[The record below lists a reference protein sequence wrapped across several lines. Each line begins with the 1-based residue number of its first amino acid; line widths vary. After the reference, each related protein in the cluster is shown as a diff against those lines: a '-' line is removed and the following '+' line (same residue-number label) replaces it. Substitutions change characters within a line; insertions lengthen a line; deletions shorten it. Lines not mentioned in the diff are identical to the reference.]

1 MRRCAPCLSS
11 FQRLPFGR
19 RSTAGGINLNRG
31 LLSDKERGDP
41 FTDPTVYRSRKSIAA
56 MDKVSRK
63 TERLRR
69 EEKQREEMNALGVDS
84 RMERELASGAA
95 QPLQQE
101 AIAAARVMDEE
112 GITSSAPGG
121 EYTTALRRLMEREV
135 DRRDHMMDKFGQPP
149 TAKEYHR
156 LFTQLRRADD
166 EAEAI
171 ERHQMRLVEEYGIYP
186 SMRLDAYMLDDDTH
200 FPDWVNALP
209 YSIRDRVKYGS
220 LGLTEEDEALRVTLG
235 RMPLDRRRQEW
246 ERQRKA
252 REYKAAKE
260 ETLTL
265 AELRDA
271 RQGKRRFHWLQRKR
285 QKRASMLRRL
295 ALRKPDA
302 YELWP
307 SSVVDYSQRI
317 AFIAQHVEN
326 GVDTK
331 GQWPLDPEE
340 LARARVRRSQ
350 EEAERT
356 FLLNAEEK
364 RALKRTTKGGSSSNN
379 GIMQMLRALDSPEKP
394 FKRVSR
400 KVYANRVN
408 AIVHGDQDEYGRKY
422 RKMESRAKR
431 RMRPYESLGEI
442 ALSKEVRKEPR
453 VYSNGLNHTDDEH
466 WPKHTKSW
474 ADGMPS
480 TRYAA

>member
-1 MRRCAPCLSS
+1 MKRWSLCLSS
-11 FQRLPFGR
+11 FQRLPFGI
-19 RSTAGGINLNRG
+19 RSPAGGINLNKG

-41 FTDPTVYRSRKSIAA
+41 FTEPTVYRSKKSIAA
-56 MDKVSRK
+56 MHKVLRK

-69 EEKQREEMNALGVDS
+69 EEKQKEAMNALGVDS
-84 RMERELASGAA
+84 SMERELMSGAA
-95 QPLQQE
+95 QPLQKE
-101 AIAAARVMDEE
+101 AIAAVRAMDEE
-112 GITSSAPGG
+112 RLTSSDPGS
-121 EYTTALRRLMEREV
+121 EYTTALQRLMEREV
-135 DRRDHMMDKFGQPP
+135 DRREHMMDKFGQPP
-149 TAKEYHR
+149 TAKEFHR
-156 LFTQLRRADD
+156 LFTQLRHADD
-166 EAEAI
+166 ETEAI
-171 ERHQMRLVEEYGIYP
+171 ERHQKRLVEEYGIYP
-186 SMRLDAYMLDDDTH
+186 SMRLDAYMLDDDTY
-200 FPDWVNALP
+200 FPEWVKALP

-246 ERQRKA
+246 DRQKKA

-295 ALRKPDA
+295 TLRKPEA
-302 YELWP
+302 FELWP
-307 SSVVDYSQRI
+307 STLVDYSQRI

-326 GVDTK
+326 GLDTK
-331 GQWPLDPEE
+331 GQWPLDPQE

-356 FLLNAEEK
+356 FLLNTEEK
-364 RALKRTTKGGSSSNN
+364 KTLKRKTTSSNDN
-379 GIMQMLRALDSPEKP
+379 NIMQMLRALDTPEKP
-394 FKRVSR
+394 FRRLSR

-422 RKMESRAKR
+422 RKMESRAR
-431 RMRPYESLGEI
+431 RRIRPYESLGEM

-453 VYSNGLNHTDDEH
+453 VYASGLNHTDDEH

-480 TRYAA
+480 IRYAA

>member
-1 MRRCAPCLSS
+1 MKRCSWCYSS

-19 RSTAGGINLNRG
+19 RSAAGGINLNKG
-31 LLSDKERGDP
+31 LLSDRERGDQ
-41 FTDPTVYRSRKSIAA
+41 FTDPTVYRNKKSIAA
-56 MDKVSRK
+56 MHKVSRK
-63 TERLRR
+63 TERLLK
-69 EEKQREEMNALGVDS
+69 EEKQKEGMNALGVDS
-84 RMERELASGAA
+84 QMERELLDGSMH
-95 QPLQQE
+95 PLHRE
-101 AIAAARVMDEE
+101 EIAAARVIDED
-112 GITSSAPGG
+112 GLLSSSDPGSK
-121 EYTTALRRLMEREV
+121 YTTALRRLMEREV

-149 TAKEYHR
+149 TAKEFHR
-156 LFTQLRRADD
+156 LFTRLRHADD

-171 ERHQMRLVEEYGIYP
+171 ERHQTRLVEEYGVYP
-186 SMRLDAYMLDDDTH
+186 SMRLDAYMLDDDTY
-200 FPDWVNALP
+200 FPAWVNALP

-246 ERQRKA
+246 ERQKKA

-260 ETLTL
+260 EMLTL

-302 YELWP
+302 FELWP
-307 SSVVDYSQRI
+307 STVVDYSQRI

-326 GVDTK
+326 GLDTK
-331 GQWPLDPEE
+331 GHWPLDPEE

-356 FLLNAEEK
+356 FLLSAEEK
-364 RALKRTTKGGSSSNN
+364 KLLKKGNNDSS
-379 GIMQMLRALDSPEKP
+379 IMHMLRALDTPEKP
-394 FKRVSR
+394 FKRLSR

-422 RKMESRAKR
+422 RKMENRAKR

-442 ALSKEVRKEPR
+442 ALTKEVRKEPR
-453 VYSNGLNHTDDEH
+453 LYSNGLNHTDDEH

-480 TRYAA
+480 TRYAS

>member
-1 MRRCAPCLSS
+1 MKRWSLCLSS
-11 FQRLPFGR
+11 FQRLPFGI
-19 RSTAGGINLNRG
+19 RSPAGGINLNKG

-41 FTDPTVYRSRKSIAA
+41 FTEPTVYRSKKSITA
-56 MDKVSRK
+56 MNKVLRK

-69 EEKQREEMNALGVDS
+69 EEKKKEEMNALGVDS
-84 RMERELASGAA
+84 RMEKELINGAA
-95 QPLQQE
+95 QPLQKE
-101 AIAAARVMDEE
+101 AIAAVRVMDEE
-112 GITSSAPGG
+112 RLTSSDPGS
-121 EYTTALRRLMEREV
+121 EYTTALQRLMEREV
-135 DRRDHMMDKFGQPP
+135 DRREHMVDKFGQPP
-149 TAKEYHR
+149 TAKEFHK
-156 LFTQLRRADD
+156 LFTQLRHADD
-166 EAEAI
+166 EAETI
-171 ERHQMRLVEEYGIYP
+171 ERHQTRLVEEYGIYP
-186 SMRLDAYMLDDDTH
+186 SMRLDAYMLDDDTY
-200 FPDWVNALP
+200 FPEWVKALP

-235 RMPLDRRRQEW
+235 RMPLDRRRLEW
-246 ERQRKA
+246 DKQKKA

-295 ALRKPDA
+295 ALRKPEA
-302 YELWP
+302 FELWP
-307 SSVVDYSQRI
+307 SALVDYSQRI

-326 GVDTK
+326 GLDTK

-356 FLLNAEEK
+356 FLLSTEEK
-364 RALKRTTKGGSSSNN
+364 KALKRKTTCNN
-379 GIMQMLRALDSPEKP
+379 DNNIMQMLHALDTPEKP
-394 FKRVSR
+394 FRRLSR

-422 RKMESRAKR
+422 RKMENRAR
-431 RMRPYESLGEI
+431 RRIRPYESLGEM

-453 VYSNGLNHTDDEH
+453 VYANGLNHTDDEH

-480 TRYAA
+480 IRYAA